1 MLTLTFRVGPADTL
15 VTSRATCF
23 RFCADGTVR
32 GGDNVIAASHVD
44 DSWRLGQ
51 RLYREWDCAG
61 PVLLAGRKT
70 AHGRTVAHGSYPLLK
85 AIRGMLYAGET
96 ELGIPLPTW
105 AGTAASQWHEI
116 VLLPATPAP

>member
-1 MLTLTFRVGPADTL
+1 MLTLTFRV
-15 VTSRATCF
+15 
-23 RFCADGTVR
+23 
-32 GGDNVIAASHVD
+32 
-44 DSWRLGQ
+44 
-51 RLYREWDCAG
+51 G

-85 AIRGMLYAGET
+85 AIRGMLYAGGT